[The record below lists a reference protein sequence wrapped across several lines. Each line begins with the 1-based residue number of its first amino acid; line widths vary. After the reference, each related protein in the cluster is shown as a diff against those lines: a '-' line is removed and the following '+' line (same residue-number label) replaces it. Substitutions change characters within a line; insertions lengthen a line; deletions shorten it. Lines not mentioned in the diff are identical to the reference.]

1 MPASSIIIQSY
12 VRLFHVSILSFYMN
26 QPANFIYTIPENT
39 HKYNE
44 QLKRQRRKSL
54 CMNKV
59 DAAKGD
65 IIQSYGLEE

>member
-1 MPASSIIIQSY
+1 
-12 VRLFHVSILSFYMN
+12 MN